1 MGQSCSHRHRAE
13 ATQQPIQQPPRVQQ
27 RVQQQHLPQV
37 PQRHFFLGVEWQ
49 TVLTTAQKWRVVIKR
64 ITALLNA
71 RKRNA
76 YYMQILAQLTKLGQ
90 SGRPSTQVLF
100 KELSRQNGELKRKEF
115 KRWIPADPENPRH
128 GPGQWVE
135 SPAVGTW
142 AAAELGIW
150 QAPPW
155 TPEFGASAKPKPY
168 GRTLVNDS
176 GLPPQTTIP
185 RLEAKSKPKPKA
197 RPRV

>member
-1 MGQSCSHRHRAE
+1 MGQSCSHRHRAST
-13 ATQQPIQQPPRVQQ
+13 ATQQPHQQLPRVQQ
-27 RVQQQHLPQV
+27 QLAQV

-49 TVLTTAQKWRVVIKR
+49 TVLTTAQKWRVVINR

-71 RKRNA
+71 RKHNA
-76 YYMQILAQLTKLGQ
+76 YYMHILNQLTKLGN
-90 SGRPSTQVLF
+90 SGKPSTQVIF
-100 KELSRQNGELKRKEF
+100 KELSRHQGELKRKEF
-115 KRWIPADPENPRH
+115 KRWIPDDPENSRH

-135 SPAVGTW
+135 SPPVGTW

-150 QAPPW
+150 QKPPW
-155 TPEFGASAKPKPY
+155 TPEFGASQKPKPY
-168 GRTLVNDS
+168 GRTLVNDP

-197 RPRV
+197 RTRV